1 MGVDAKDGNWC
12 YAFDRR
18 MLLLLHVERIFLVMT
33 VMI

>member
-1 MGVDAKDGNWC
+1 MGVDAKDGRWC
-12 YAFDRR
+12 FAFGQW